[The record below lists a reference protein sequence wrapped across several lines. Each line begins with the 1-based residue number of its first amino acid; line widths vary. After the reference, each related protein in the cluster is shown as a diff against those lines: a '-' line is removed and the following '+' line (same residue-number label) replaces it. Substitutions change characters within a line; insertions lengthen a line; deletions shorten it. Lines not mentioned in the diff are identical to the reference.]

1 MKTEEPVKNLAQKIR
16 DAEFKNILQKLK
28 DGKTLT
34 ARESKL
40 AYELAERNGE
50 AEESEGRYS
59 NAGVDEVA
67 ELFGVTPARVHQL
80 VADAVVIRTS
90 RGAYD
95 LWQSAH
101 NYIRF
106 LRTRKANQ
114 WENNETGDYEVQR
127 TRVYKA
133 RAEILE
139 AQSQAIQGQLHD
151 AACIT
156 EVVGEGLANLR
167 AKMLAIPNTAGPR
180 VADESDPNKCAA
192 MIETLIHEA
201 LTECSKYNGR
211 EVVNRYLK
219 RNEPKQEEEE
229 AGEAWET

>member
-1 MKTEEPVKNLAQKIR
+1 MLPNDLRALVSEMAGQNPQQAKPKTKKSPKSENKTEKCSVK
-16 DAEFKNILQKLK
+16 
-28 DGKTLT
+28 
-34 ARESKL
+34 KL
-40 AYELAERNGE
+40 ARIFNITEVRVQQLAKMEVIVKTERG
-50 AEESEGRYS
+50 
-59 NAGVDEVA
+59 
-67 ELFGVTPARVHQL
+67 L
-80 VADAVVIRTS
+80 
-90 RGAYD
+90 YD
-95 LWQSAH
+95 LWLSVKG
-101 NYIRF
+101 YIRY
-106 LRTRKANQ
+106 LQDRTGKKSGGIDGD
-114 WENNETGDYEVQR
+114 ENSYETQR

-219 RNEPKQEEEE
+219 RNESKQEEEE

>member
-1 MKTEEPVKNLAQKIR
+1 MLPNDLRALVSEMAGQNPQQAKPKPKKSQKSENKTEKCSVK
-16 DAEFKNILQKLK
+16 
-28 DGKTLT
+28 
-34 ARESKL
+34 KL
-40 AYELAERNGE
+40 ARIFNITEVRVQQLAKMEVIVKTERG
-50 AEESEGRYS
+50 
-59 NAGVDEVA
+59 
-67 ELFGVTPARVHQL
+67 L
-80 VADAVVIRTS
+80 
-90 RGAYD
+90 YD
-95 LWQSAH
+95 LWLSVKG
-101 NYIRF
+101 YIRY
-106 LRTRKANQ
+106 LQDRTGKKSGGIDGD
-114 WENNETGDYEVQR
+114 ENSYETQR

-201 LTECSKYNGR
+201 LAECSKYNGR

-229 AGEAWET
+229 AGEPWET

>member
-1 MKTEEPVKNLAQKIR
+1 MKKPTNPKPQTLLVSASVLA
-16 DAEFKNILQKLK
+16 AAL
-28 DGKTLT
+28 G
-34 ARESKL
+34 
-40 AYELAERNGE
+40 
-50 AEESEGRYS
+50 
-59 NAGVDEVA
+59 
-67 ELFGVTPARVHQL
+67 GVTPRYVQQLEKKGIVKKTARGV
-80 VADAVVIRTS
+80 
-90 RGAYD
+90 YD
-95 LWQSAH
+95 LCASTAGYIEWQKSQE
-101 NYIRF
+101 NESEDSF
-106 LRTRKANQ
+106 KA
-114 WENNETGDYEVQR
+114 QR
-127 TRVYKA
+127 TRVYRA

-180 VADESDPNKCAA
+180 VADENDPNKCAA

-219 RNEPKQEEEE
+219 RNEPKQEEED